1 MATLYELNTAILNF
15 EWDIDP
21 ETGEIM
27 NAADLDAIELE
38 RDEKLEQFGL
48 WIKDLNA
55 EAEMIK
61 KEKDALAAREKAAKN
76 KAERV
81 KHYLGWVLN
90 GEKFKTAKVAMSWR
104 KSTAVEIT
112 DAARIPKQY
121 LIEQEPKIAKAAIM
135 VDLKAGQEVE
145 GAELVERNNL
155 LIK

>member
-61 KEKDALAAREKAAKN
+61 KEMDTLAARKKAATN

-81 KHYLGWVLN
+81 KQYLGWVLN

-135 VDLKAGQEVE
+135 VDLKSGQEVE

>member
-38 RDEKLEQFGL
+38 RDVKLEQFGL

-61 KEKDALAAREKAAKN
+61 KEMDTLAARKKAATN

-81 KHYLGWVLN
+81 KQYLGWVLN

-135 VDLKAGQEVE
+135 VDLRAGQEVE

-155 LIK
+155 MIK

>member
-61 KEKDALAAREKAAKN
+61 KEMDALAARKKAATN

-81 KHYLGWVLN
+81 KQYLGWVLN

-155 LIK
+155 MIK